1 MNFQTFKHVNN
12 IAGWL
17 IFLIAASVYALTMEA
32 TVSLW
37 DCGEFIASVYKQQ
50 VVHPPGA
57 QMFIIIGRIFTLL
70 AFGKPELIALSMN
83 FMSALCSGFAMMFLF
98 WITTHMA
105 RKLLLPYSTDSELP
119 IDKVYAIIGA
129 GVIAGLCGTFLDSVW
144 FSAVEGEVYSMS
156 LMWTALVFW
165 GIIKWENRA
174 ETPYGDRW
182 LLFVAFAIG
191 TSIFVHWLNLLCI
204 PAMTLVYYFRRYE
217 PTTKG
222 AILAFVTGLA
232 IVGFILKFVI
242 TGLIGIAT
250 SIELFLV
257 NGMGMPFNSGLIV
270 FLILFAGGF
279 SYALYYTYKK
289 NKIAFHNALL
299 GCLFIFIGYSAIVAT
314 VVRSNSHPNIDMNSP
329 RDLVSLSSY
338 LNREQYGSR
347 PFLYGQYYTA
357 EVIDTKETGIKYS
370 RGEKKYDE
378 VGTKID
384 YVYEGRQTLFPRL
397 YDVSPQFK
405 PDYERWLG
413 HKGEPTF
420 ADNMKFFFNYQIGH
434 MYMRYFMWN
443 FAGRQNDEQGMG
455 GRKEGNWLSGIS
467 FIDGMRL
474 GNQSIMP
481 QHMKDTASR
490 NAFYFLPLLLGLL
503 GMVFQFTNNKRS
515 ALVILLLFFFTGMA
529 IIIQGNSP
537 PVEPRERDYIFA
549 GSFWAFSIWVG
560 LGVIALYDLLKDKLN
575 GKTAA
580 IVATVLALSVPV
592 IMGFQG
598 WDDHSRNNRFGARD
612 FAANYLNSCAP
623 NAIIFTQGD
632 NDTYPLWYAQEVEN
646 IRRDVRVVNLS
657 LLGVD
662 WYINQLR
669 RKVNDADPV
678 PMTLDSLKIRGSKRD
693 VVYYKE
699 DAQRAPAGQHFPLQD
714 IMRFIGDDRLSLL
727 PQAGVNYFPTK
738 SISFKVDKQK
748 VIDSNAVAPED
759 NGKIVDELKWTLN
772 KNSLYKNDLMTL
784 DIIAA
789 NNWKRPIYFAI
800 SVSPESYLGLD
811 KYFQLEGLT
820 YRLLPVEVEPA
831 IDPLTGKP
839 DRSQRGRVNPDIMYD
854 NLINK
859 FKFGNLDDKDVHVD
873 SDLRRMVFNFRG
885 NYSRL
890 ASALIERGDNKRAI
904 EVLDH
909 CVKMMPDHAAPYNF
923 YMYTI
928 IEAYYMADDFEK
940 ANLLA
945 ENIAD
950 KLVEELRYIKKLP
963 KRDQPSYEQE
973 IQLNDYFIR
982 RFSALAKQKGQT
994 EFSAKLDGKI
1004 EEFKNDF

>member
-17 IFLIAASVYALTMEA
+17 IFLIAASVYTLTMEA

-57 QMFIIIGRIFTLL
+57 QMFIILGRLFNVL
-70 AFGKPELIALSMN
+70 AFGKPELVALTMN
-83 FMSALCSGFAMMFLF
+83 FMSAVCSGFAMMFLF

-105 RKLLLPYSTDSELP
+105 RKLINPYNANELTMDQV
-119 IDKVYAIIGA
+119 IAIIGA
-129 GVIAGLCGTFLDSVW
+129 GAIAGLCGTFLDSVW
-144 FSAVEGEVYSMS
+144 FSAVEGEVYAMS
-156 LMWTALVFW
+156 LMWTAMVFW

-174 ETPYGDRW
+174 DSPYGDRW

-217 PTTKG
+217 PTVKG
-222 AILAFVTGLA
+222 AFIAFFIGLG

-242 TGLIGIAT
+242 TGLIDIAT
-250 SIELFLV
+250 GIELFLV

-270 FLILFAGGF
+270 FLFLFLGGF
-279 SYALYYTYKK
+279 TFALFYTYKK
-289 NKIAFHNALL
+289 SKTAIHNLLL
-299 GCLFIFIGYSAIVAT
+299 GCMFIFIGYSAIVAT
-314 VVRSNSHPNIDMNSP
+314 VIRSNSHPNIDMNSP

-347 PFLYGQYYTA
+347 PFLFGQYYTA
-357 EVIDTKETGIKYS
+357 EVEDIEETGVKYA
-370 RGEKKYDE
+370 RGVDKYEE
-378 VGTKID
+378 VGKKID
-384 YVYEGRQTLFPRL
+384 YVYKGKKTIFPRL
-397 YDVSPQFK
+397 YDISPQFK
-405 PDYERWLG
+405 ADYERWLG
-413 HKGEPTF
+413 HKREPTF
-420 ADNMKFFFNYQIGH
+420 ADNLKFFFNYQIGH

-474 GNQSIMP
+474 GNQSVMP
-481 QHMKDTASR
+481 EHMKSSDSR
-490 NAFYFLPLLLGLL
+490 NYYFFLPLLLGLL

-560 LGVIALYDLLKDKLN
+560 LGVIALHDLLKEKLK
-575 GKTAA
+575 GKSAA
-580 IVATVLALSVPV
+580 IVAFCAALIVPI

-598 WDDHSRNNRFGARD
+598 WDDHNRSNRFGARD

-623 NAIIFTQGD
+623 NSIIFTQGD

-678 PMTLDSLKIRGSKRD
+678 PMSYDSLKIRGSKRD
-693 VVYYKE
+693 VVYFKE
-699 DAQRAPAGQHFPLQD
+699 DPQRAPVGQYFALQD
-714 IMRFIGDDRLSLL
+714 ILKFIGDDRLSYLQ
-727 PQAGVNYFPTK
+727 QAGVNYFPTK
-738 SISFKVDKQK
+738 TVSFKVDKQA
-748 VIDSNAVAPED
+748 VSASNAIAPED
-759 NGKIVDELKWTLN
+759 NVKIVDDIKWTIN

-811 KYFQLEGLT
+811 KYFQLEGLA
-820 YRLLPVEVEPA
+820 YRLVPVEVEPI

-854 NLINK
+854 NLMNK
-859 FKFGNLDDKDVHVD
+859 FKFGNLGDENVHVD
-873 SDLRRMVFNFRG
+873 SDLSRMVFNFRG
-885 NYSRL
+885 NYARL
-890 ASALIERGDNKRAI
+890 ASALIEKGDNKRAV
-904 EVLDH
+904 EVLDR
-909 CVKMMPDHAAPYNF
+909 CIEMMPDHTAPYNF

-928 IEAYYMADDFEK
+928 IEAYFLAGAYDK
-940 ANLLA
+940 SNPLA
-945 ENIAD
+945 EQVANRLI
-950 KLVEELRYIKKLP
+950 EELKYINKLP
-963 KRDQPSYEQE
+963 KRDQAAYEQE
-973 IQLNDYFIR
+973 LQLNEYFIS
-982 RFSALAKQKGQT
+982 RFAALAKQKGQV
-994 EFSAKLDGKI
+994 EFSNKLESMLEGL
-1004 EEFKNDF
+1004 